1 MTNQTLHRD
10 LVNVLVG
17 FPSGTG
23 QFTAQ
28 TQKEYAGRPNGRSR
42 GGVRFSHTTRGIS
55 PISVRGGSRFPTNMR
70 PC

>member
-23 QFTAQ
+23 QLTAQ

-42 GGVRFSHTTRGIS
+42 EGVRFSHTTRGIS
-55 PISVRGGSRFPTNMR
+55 SVSVRGGPRFPTHMR